1 MAAAVGREK
10 REREGDEE
18 SDIVT
23 NNTNCRTLTS
33 TSISAILS
41 LLIIISCHLY
51 RFVMHFHQHHCASSL
66 CLSGAEDT
74 EFSLGKRRTEDG
86 QTVCYDRFSGDT
98 RQSVALSRA
107 TRDEAVS
114 DDVYRRF
121 IPMASKLPTNRRRIY
136 FQGNDNASPMDLPSN
151 PCGMDYQR
159 YREFI
164 LFIPNTYRTCEYTVE
179 IATS

>member
-86 QTVCYDRFSGDT
+86 QTVCRFSGDH
-98 RQSVALSRA
+98 QSVALSSN
-107 TRDEAVS
+107 E
-114 DDVYRRF
+114 RRGRQ
-121 IPMASKLPTNRRRIY
+121 RR
-136 FQGNDNASPMDLPSN
+136 
-151 PCGMDYQR
+151 C
-159 YREFI
+159 
-164 LFIPNTYRTCEYTVE
+164 
-179 IATS
+179 